1 MLDLTAAFS
10 ELYQVRL
17 FDGTELNLKRPT
29 QALQESIM
37 RLQEMGEDVKNSAKI
52 MKETMAIFCRVLN
65 RNTQGITFT
74 QEQLEDDYDYSV
86 ALLVIGDYLQF
97 YAKEVAA
104 KVSFR
109 TTQ

>member
-29 QALQESIM
+29 QALQEAM
-37 RLQEMGEDVKNSAKI
+37 LRLQKMGEGKKAGEDI
-52 MKETMAIFCRVLN
+52 MKETMSIFTRVLN
-65 RNTQGITFT
+65 RNAEGIEFT
-74 QEQLEDDYDYSV
+74 QEQLEEEYDYSL
-86 ALLVIGDYLQF
+86 ALVVIGDYLKF

-104 KVSFR
+104 KVSFH

>member
-10 ELYQVRL
+10 ELYEVRL
-17 FDGTELNLKRPT
+17 FDGTTLQLKRPT

-37 RLQEMGEDVKNSAKI
+37 RLQEMGSDAKNSTKI
-52 MKETMAIFCRVLN
+52 MKETIAIFCRVLN
-65 RNTQGITFT
+65 RNTQEITFT

-97 YAKEVAA
+97 YANEVAQ
-104 KVSFR
+104 KVNFR